1 VVGILFSGGT
11 LTRSDLRGFVPRGN
25 HQILGRVVAP
35 PPGSQQVRVAKGVP
49 VIGRETRGGRRVRR
63 PGVTPVD
70 KTRRHFNCPC
80 VGELK

>member
-1 VVGILFSGGT
+1 MVGILFSGGT

-35 PPGSQQVRVAKGVP
+35 PPGSQQVRVAKGVQ

-63 PGVTPVD
+63 PVLPLLTKHDVILIAGVWE
-70 KTRRHFNCPC
+70 N
-80 VGELK
+80 